1 MARLRD
7 AYRYHRSLGYRA
19 ADAFDLAHNDLLR
32 GKVRYGRA
40 GHAVAYNPE
49 FAAYGERRLRWIENA
64 TDGLRFVGYANE
76 LARLDHTGW
85 YLDDYCGET
94 VRGAV
99 WQLPGRHGAPL
110 YVAGYADPW
119 NDNAACISFDALSDD
134 KATAAQWA
142 DAIAERMAEAE
153 RDYQRAASAGFEF
166 GELAEDIARRRREI
180 LDLLRERKAVARPAC
195 GTAPTI
201 CAALRDRVAAN
212 VKAIGEARKRRVEL
226 ADCFAGAP
234 GFADAA

>member
-1 MARLRD
+1 MARLGD
-7 AYRYHRSLGYRA
+7 AYLYHRSLGYRA
-19 ADAFDLAHNDLLR
+19 ADALDLAHHDLLR

-40 GHAVAYNPE
+40 GQAVAYDPE
-49 FAAYGERRLRWIENA
+49 FAAYGESRLRWIENV
-64 TDGLRFVGYANE
+64 TDGLRFVGYADE
-76 LARLDHTGW
+76 LARLDQSGW

-119 NDNAACISFDALSDD
+119 NDNAACLSFDELTDD
-134 KATAAQWA
+134 KAAAAQWA
-142 DAIAERMAEAE
+142 DSIAERMAEAE

-180 LDLLRERKAVARPAC
+180 LDLLRERKAVAGPAC
-195 GTAPTI
+195 KTLPAI
-201 CAALRDRVAAN
+201 CGALRDRIAAN
-212 VKAIGEARKRRVEL
+212 VKAIRQARKRRAEL
-226 ADCFAGAP
+226 LDAFGREPA
-234 GFADAA
+234 FRDAA

>member
-7 AYRYHRSLGYRA
+7 AYLYHRSLGYRA
-19 ADAFDLAHNDLLR
+19 ADALDLAHHDLLR

-40 GHAVAYNPE
+40 RRAVAYNPE
-49 FAAYGERRLRWIENA
+49 FAAYGESRLRWIENV
-64 TDGLRFVGYANE
+64 TDGLRLVGYADE

-85 YLDDYCGET
+85 YLDDYCGDT

-99 WQLPGRHGAPL
+99 WQLPGRHGEPL

-119 NDNAACISFDALSDD
+119 NDNAACLSFDDLTDD

-180 LDLLRERKAVARPAC
+180 LDLLRERKAVAGPAC
-195 GTAPTI
+195 GTLPTI
-201 CAALRDRVAAN
+201 CTALRERITAN
-212 VKAIGEARKRRVEL
+212 VKAIGEARKRRAEL
-226 ADCFAGAP
+226 LEAFGREPA
-234 GFADAA
+234 FRDAA